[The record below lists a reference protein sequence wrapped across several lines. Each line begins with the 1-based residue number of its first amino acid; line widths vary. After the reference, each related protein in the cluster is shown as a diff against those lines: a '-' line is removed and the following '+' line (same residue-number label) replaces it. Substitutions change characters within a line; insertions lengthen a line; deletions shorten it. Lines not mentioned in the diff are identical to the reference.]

1 MIVPMLLSFDAEDGF
16 ELASF
21 RLILADFEN
30 DEANGLRVPDRKSH

>member
-1 MIVPMLLSFDAEDGF
+1 MLLSFDAEDGF

-21 RLILADFEN
+21 GGLILADFEN